1 MSERVSASSVWKKW
15 LSKVRK
21 TPKKFTRIPRSE
33 LDEELCAAA
42 LECSPRVYKYIPGDL
57 RTDAVKETAAS
68 QWYHLVRED
77 PERLDSVPGSL
88 MGRVAEK
95 LVTDSVDF
103 FEMLPESAKTRELTL
118 LAVRNG
124 VSLRFVPERHLSAEL
139 IRIAVE
145 AWPLNL

>member
-57 RTDAVKETAAS
+57 RTDA
-68 QWYHLVRED
+68 
-77 PERLDSVPGSL
+77 
-88 MGRVAEK
+88 
-95 LVTDSVDF
+95 
-103 FEMLPESAKTRELTL
+103 ELKPMSPVQSTNISPAICARTL
-118 LAVRNG
+118 
-124 VSLRFVPERHLSAEL
+124 
-139 IRIAVE
+139 
-145 AWPLNL
+145 